1 MKLLFSS
8 VLLATASML
17 SAATPQSAPPAP
29 AAEPAPPSVERQQLA
44 RQYVQLTATADQFV
58 DLFRAGMSKGIS
70 GKLDEVEDEESKA
83 EARTEMAHFMS
94 LAEPKLR
101 ERIPNLTEAYAQVY
115 AREFSAEELR
125 QMLAFAQS
133 PAGGHFLKSRVKL
146 ELDPAILIQQEGF
159 ALDLFPIL
167 QQMQKEK
174 CAAKAAQRVAM
185 GEKNAK
191 CPLSQAPETQAG

>member
-29 AAEPAPPSVERQQLA
+29 AAEPAPPSIERQQLA

-83 EARTEMAHFMS
+83 RPGRRWRTS
-94 LAEPKLR
+94 CR
-101 ERIPNLTEAYAQVY
+101 
-115 AREFSAEELR
+115 
-125 QMLAFAQS
+125 S
-133 PAGGHFLKSRVKL
+133 PSRS
-146 ELDPAILIQQEGF
+146 
-159 ALDLFPIL
+159 
-167 QQMQKEK
+167 
-174 CAAKAAQRVAM
+174 CA
-185 GEKNAK
+185 NA
-191 CPLSQAPETQAG
+191 SRT